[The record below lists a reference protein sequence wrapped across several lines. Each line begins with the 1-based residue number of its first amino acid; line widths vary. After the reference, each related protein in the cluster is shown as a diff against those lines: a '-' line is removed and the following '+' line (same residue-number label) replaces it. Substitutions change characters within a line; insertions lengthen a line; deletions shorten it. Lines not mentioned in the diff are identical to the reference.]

1 LNRPIIDFEKQMKSG
16 TTEKNKKLAPAADA
30 NEDPRQDAART
41 RLRESRNRADVIEGM
56 REVVTNLL
64 GCEEIGLYTVEQ
76 GKSSLLWSFGI
87 DSQKHATLDAFNG
100 PALNRLLRG
109 EFQIVQITR
118 QGPDQGSPFVQV
130 LVPICRSERT
140 VAVLVMF
147 KLLPQKT
154 GFEEADLKLLRVL
167 SEETGKALFGRAAS
181 AHA

>member
-1 LNRPIIDFEKQMKSG
+1 MKSE
-16 TTEKNKKLAPAADA
+16 TTQKNTKTASAARA

-41 RLRESRNRADVIEGM
+41 RLRESRDRADAIEGM

-64 GCEEIGLYTVEQ
+64 GCEEVGLYAVEQ

-87 DSQKHATLDAFNG
+87 DRQKHATLDAFKG

-109 EFQIVQITR
+109 EFQVVQITR
-118 QGPDQGSPFVQV
+118 QAPENGTPFVQV

-154 GFEEADLKLLRVL
+154 GFVEADLKLLKVL
-167 SEETGKALFGRAAS
+167 SEETAKAVFGRAAS
-181 AHA
+181 ANA